1 MARKDTVLKNYKGV
15 IPAFITPFDKEG
27 NYAETCAKQ
36 MIDWQIAQGIGGYYF
51 LGSNGYGPAMD
62 SDDRMK
68 ALESMIEIVNERVP
82 SVAHIASVSTKES
95 IRMAKHAQEVGCIA
109 VSAVPSY
116 YYKLRP
122 DEMYKYY
129 SELAEAVDI
138 PLIIYA
144 KTAEYAPSVEMFRK
158 LTSIPNV
165 EGIKF
170 TGSDHYMLGR
180 IKEDLGYGIKIYS
193 GRDEM
198 MLSGLVS
205 GADAVIG
212 GTYNLYPDLCIR
224 SINAFWNGD
233 IENAKKDFLA
243 TNAIIEVLFKYG
255 NLQTVMRAALGF
267 MGIDAGYNPSPYNV
281 EISEEKKMALKV
293 ELKELKEKLQIE
305 DFELFRAL

>member
-1 MARKDTVLKNYKGV
+1 MTKKNTVLENYKGV
-15 IPAFITPFDKEG
+15 IPAFITPFDKDG
-27 NYAETCAKQ
+27 NYSAECAKQ
-36 MIDWQIAQGIGGYYF
+36 MIEWQIAQGIGGYYF

-62 SDDRMK
+62 SEDRMK
-68 ALESMIEIVNERVP
+68 ALESMVEIVNGRIP
-82 SVAHIASVSTKES
+82 TVAHIASVSTKET
-95 IRMAKHAQEVGCIA
+95 IKMAKHAQEIGCEA

-129 SELAEAVDI
+129 SEVAEAVDI
-138 PLIIYA
+138 PFIIYA
-144 KTAEYAPSVEMFRK
+144 KTADYAPTVEMFRK

-165 EGIKF
+165 QGIKF

-180 IKEDLGYGIKIYS
+180 IKEDLGDDIKVYS

-198 MLSGLVS
+198 FLSGLVS

-233 IENAKKDFLA
+233 VKSAQKDLLA

-255 NLQTVMRAALGF
+255 NLQTVMRTALGF
-267 MGIDAGYNPSPYNV
+267 MGVDAGYNPSPYNV
-281 EISEEKKMALKV
+281 EISEEKKQALKN
-293 ELKELKEKLQIE
+293 ELKELKEKLQVE
-305 DFELFRAL
+305 DFELFKAL